1 MKSAKCK
8 SLSKTKD
15 KRENNSPNNLSKR
28 KIKSS
33 NCQKTKAKPQAMYHI
48 FLIKQKV
55 NEGLYNTLEAANKIR
70 AEAEAD
76 KRQLAE
82 DNIVLNEKITHRDSK
97 VMEDRELVKLNGK
110 KVNALDQKRTDLTRK

>member
-1 MKSAKCK
+1 M
-8 SLSKTKD
+8 
-15 KRENNSPNNLSKR
+15 
-28 KIKSS
+28 
-33 NCQKTKAKPQAMYHI
+33 
-48 FLIKQKV
+48 
-55 NEGLYNTLEAANKIR
+55 EAANKIR

>member
-1 MKSAKCK
+1 
-8 SLSKTKD
+8 
-15 KRENNSPNNLSKR
+15 
-28 KIKSS
+28 
-33 NCQKTKAKPQAMYHI
+33 
-48 FLIKQKV
+48 
-55 NEGLYNTLEAANKIR
+55 LEAANKIR

-110 KVNALDQKRTDLTRK
+110 KVSALDQKRTDLTRK